1 MSDSP
6 LPQTGLLLLTTDIF
20 SEEYD
25 DNDEQRPVDPEQAL
39 PDPPV
44 LPESS
49 ILPAQSSPPLDLEET
64 DVPDLTADLFEIA
77 MPIEQEKAPQEAVI
91 RAKAEFAKYMHE
103 MDEKKGDNVV
113 VNKAFNTA
121 FKQEETHQK
130 LKTSSPL
137 PYRHTTFTPL
147 TLPQSR
153 TKTGINNKTYP
164 SEVISTKPQN
174 QLTTSPFTPLT
185 LRQPRPKT
193 GINNKTYPS
202 EVISTKPQNQ
212 LTTSPKKART
222 KVQNTMKSDRTFRT
236 DFQLQVA
243 NQKKSSKPTALF
255 VSPRSTTSPFK
266 LSKRDNHSTD
276 YPTQTLRKVKNEKP
290 MPAKNPHFT
299 MAPLRLTGLS
309 LNFSHEKERGQMRNL
324 MKITMSF

>member
-147 TLPQSR
+147 TL
-153 TKTGINNKTYP
+153 
-164 SEVISTKPQN
+164 
-174 QLTTSPFTPLT
+174 
-185 LRQPRPKT
+185 RQPRPKT

-212 LTTSPKKART
+212 LTTSSRKART

>member
-147 TLPQSR
+147 TLPQ
-153 TKTGINNKTYP
+153 
-164 SEVISTKPQN
+164 
-174 QLTTSPFTPLT
+174 
-185 LRQPRPKT
+185 PRPKT

-212 LTTSPKKART
+212 LTTSPRKART